1 MKEFAIELGKI
12 AASVAVVTFVVGFFF
27 PAAFAIGW
35 CVAEQVRDILP
46 AKVSVE
52 KGLTNER

>member
-12 AASVAVVTFVVGFFF
+12 AASVAVVAFVVGIFF
-27 PAAFAIGW
+27 PAAVAIGY
-35 CVAEQVRDILP
+35 CVAEQVFEVLP

-52 KGLTNER
+52 KGLDR